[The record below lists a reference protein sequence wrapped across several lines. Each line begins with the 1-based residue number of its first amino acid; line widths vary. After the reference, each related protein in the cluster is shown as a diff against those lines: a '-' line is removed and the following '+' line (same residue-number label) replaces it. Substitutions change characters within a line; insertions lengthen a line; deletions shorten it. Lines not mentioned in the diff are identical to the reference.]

1 VIEYLSVP
9 SPPITPGKA
18 LYNLGF
24 FTQVGRSW
32 NSTHC
37 SVTHLNGAGDF
48 ALYWN
53 RYEELSSR
61 SRSFNLSLALAFG
74 FMLVAPSCG
83 EAQSRNGLIG
93 YWNLAEG
100 SGSVAH
106 DTSGSGYDGT
116 VNGAAWTTGT
126 SSFALRFNGTTDDV
140 ITPNIALGNG
150 FSISAWANSGVLSQA
165 PWSRIAETQWDGGFY
180 LGTDETGGKYK
191 FIVNSGSGFTGSCGA
206 RLGCA
211 EGGAVTSGWHLV
223 TGTYDGSTATLY
235 VDGAMAA
242 SDTFAAPGNTT
253 YPLYIGRYYADNGS
267 GWNGAIDEV
276 HLYNRAVTSAEVS
289 ALYGYIPPTISI
301 TAPTT
306 STVSGAV
313 TVSATAGNNVAV
325 ADVQFQLD
333 GANLGP
339 DLTTA
344 PYSFS
349 WDTTTTSDGTHTLTA
364 VARDTSGNTA
374 TSAAV
379 VVTVSNS
386 VPPTHYR
393 RVSIDLRHS
402 RVEFTEFCCLGVC

>member
-1 VIEYLSVP
+1 
-9 SPPITPGKA
+9 
-18 LYNLGF
+18 
-24 FTQVGRSW
+24 
-32 NSTHC
+32 
-37 SVTHLNGAGDF
+37 
-48 ALYWN
+48 
-53 RYEELSSR
+53 
-61 SRSFNLSLALAFG
+61 
-74 FMLVAPSCG
+74 M
-83 EAQSRNGLIG
+83 
-93 YWNLAEG
+93 
-100 SGSVAH
+100 
-106 DTSGSGYDGT
+106 
-116 VNGAAWTTGT
+116 
-126 SSFALRFNGTTDDV
+126 
-140 ITPNIALGNG
+140 
-150 FSISAWANSGVLSQA
+150 
-165 PWSRIAETQWDGGFY
+165 
-180 LGTDETGGKYK
+180 
-191 FIVNSGSGFTGSCGA
+191 
-206 RLGCA
+206 
-211 EGGAVTSGWHLV
+211 TSGWHLV

-349 WDTTTTSDGTHTLTA
+349 WDTTRTSDGTHTLTA

-386 VPPTHYR
+386 VPPTHY
-393 RVSIDLRHS
+393 VSLTWTDSTSSNLAYYNVYRGTASGGPYTFLSSTVGLVTSYTDYAIQAGQTYYYVTSVVDNS
-402 RVEFTEFCCLGVC
+402 GAESGYSNEAVAVVPTS